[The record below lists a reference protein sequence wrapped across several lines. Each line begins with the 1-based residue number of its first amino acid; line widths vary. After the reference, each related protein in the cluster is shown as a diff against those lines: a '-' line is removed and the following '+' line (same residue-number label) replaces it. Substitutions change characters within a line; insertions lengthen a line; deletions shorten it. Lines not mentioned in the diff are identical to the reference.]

1 MNWRLAVLG
10 MAVGMA
16 GCSYLDLGPEPSNR
30 VGVRAGGPQA
40 LTDPNLAAVTPT
52 AGGVHEFTMPG
63 TGEAPSTMPSATQ
76 PTTTQPASG
85 AAATNPALNPALGEG
100 GATLTPALGRTD
112 VPATLTV
119 QDAILVGLQNNVA
132 LRVQKYN
139 VPISRSREFN
149 QRAAFDPT
157 VSGSIQGGRTASAR
171 GSGDNPPAR
180 STDSISG
187 NIGIEEFLPTGTTIG
202 AQYSSNNSFYS
213 DAASNSRL
221 QLTATQALLRGA
233 GLDVNLASLR
243 SAEVAT
249 KITQYELRS
258 FAEQL
263 VDSIEE
269 TYWDLAF
276 AERQVLIVQTA
287 LDVAK
292 EQLRQTNEG
301 IGVGRISPSE
311 RAAAD
316 AEVALRQEALIN
328 AKSTLETTRLRFL
341 RLVTPAGV
349 PFWNHTVTVQ
359 TPPFIPTGAMDPV
372 ERHVEVAMKLRP
384 ELNEA
389 RLQIQRGDLSVVQ
402 TRNGLLPQL
411 DFFITLGKTG
421 FANSFGETI
430 PSLTGEEYDVSAGVR
445 GSYGLGNRAATANYR
460 QSLLSRDQ
468 LIDTMQNLVQTVQ
481 VDVRTQYIE
490 AERTRQQID
499 ATRATRVAQEENLR
513 VETGKFQSGR
523 STSLLVAQAQ
533 RDLLNAQL
541 SEVQAVTQHLKALV
555 ALYRLEGSLLYRR
568 GLEAPGG
575 VTVEGPGWLH

>member
-1 MNWRLAVLG
+1 LGLAV
-10 MAVGMA
+10 ATA

-30 VGVRAGGPQA
+30 VGARPGGAQP
-40 LTDPNLAAVTPT
+40 LTDPTLGAVTPT
-52 AGGVHEFTMPG
+52 AGGVREFTLPG
-63 TGEAPSTMPSATQ
+63 AGDAPSTMPSATQ
-76 PTTTQPASG
+76 PTTTQPATG
-85 AAATNPALNPALGEG
+85 AAATNPALSPGLGE
-100 GATLTPALGRTD
+100 GATLTPALGHTE

-132 LRVQKYN
+132 LRIQKYN
-139 VPISRSREFN
+139 VPISRTREFN

-157 VSGSIQGGRTASAR
+157 ISGSVQGGRTASPV
-171 GSGDNPPAR
+171 GNGDNPPAR
-180 STDSISG
+180 YSDSISG
-187 NIGIEEFLPTGTTIG
+187 NIAVEEFLPTGTTIG
-202 AQYSSNNSFYS
+202 AQYSTNNAFYS
-213 DAASNSRL
+213 DASSNSRL

-233 GLDVNLASLR
+233 GLAVNLASLR

-249 KITQYELRS
+249 RISQYELRS

-269 TYWDLAF
+269 TYWDLAY
-276 AERQVLIVQTA
+276 AERQVLIVQTS

-292 EQLRQTNEG
+292 EQLRQANEG
-301 IGVGRISPSE
+301 IQIGRISPSE

-341 RLVTPAGV
+341 RLVSPAGV
-349 PFWNHTVTVQ
+349 SFWNRTVTVE
-359 TPPFIPTGAMDPV
+359 TPPFVPTGDMDPV
-372 ERHVEVAMKLRP
+372 EKHVDVALRLRP
-384 ELNEA
+384 ELNQA
-389 RLQIQRGDLSVVQ
+389 RLQIQRGDLAVVQ

-411 DFFITLGKTG
+411 DFFVTLGKTG
-421 FANSFGETI
+421 YANSFGQTI
-430 PSLTGEEYDVSAGVR
+430 PAFNGEEYDVSAGLR
-445 GSYGLGNRAATANYR
+445 GSYGLGNRAATSNYR

-468 LIDTMQNLVQTVQ
+468 LIDTMNNLIQTVQ

-490 AERTRQQID
+490 VERTRQQID
-499 ATRATRVAQEENLR
+499 ATRATRVAQEEAVR
-513 VETGKFQSGR
+513 VEVGKLQQGL

-575 VTVEGPGWLH
+575 APVDGPGWLH